1 MKDILDS
8 IKKNI
13 GLDDEK
19 EDKEEQ
25 ETIIVP
31 EHSFYEI
38 ILTKAKSLDDFDF
51 ALSQITEEKNPIIMD
66 MSVIERDNPEDF
78 KLAGEK
84 LKAFRD
90 KTGGEAILLCK
101 NGKNIIIITPP
112 EIKLIRKW
120 TTIISYLRISLTR

>member
-1 MKDILDS
+1 MKDVLDI

-13 GLDDEK
+13 GMDEEK
-19 EDKEEQ
+19 EENEEQ
-25 ETIIVP
+25 DTIIVP

-38 ILTKAKSLDDFDF
+38 ILMKAKTLDEFDY
-51 ALSQITEEKNPIIMD
+51 ALSQISEEKNPLIMD
-66 MSVIERDNPEDF
+66 MSLLERDNPQEF
-78 KLAGEK
+78 KVAGEK

-112 EIKLIRKW
+112 EIKLIRK
-120 TTIISYLRISLTR
+120 

>member
-1 MKDILDS
+1 MKDVLDI

-13 GLDDEK
+13 GMDEEK

-38 ILTKAKSLDDFDF
+38 ILMKAKSLDDFDF

-66 MSVIERDNPEDF
+66 MSNLERDSPEEF

-84 LKAFRD
+84 LKAYRD

-112 EIKLIRKW
+112 EIKLIRK
-120 TTIISYLRISLTR
+120 

>member
-1 MKDILDS
+1 MKDILDT

-13 GLDDEK
+13 GIDDEN

-25 ETIIVP
+25 DTIIVP
-31 EHSFYEI
+31 EHSLYEI
-38 ILTKAKSLDDFDF
+38 ILMKAKNLDDFDF

-66 MSVIERDNPEDF
+66 MSNLERDSPEEF

-112 EIKLIRKW
+112 EIKLIRK
-120 TTIISYLRISLTR
+120 

>member
-1 MKDILDS
+1 MKDILDT

-13 GLDDEK
+13 GIDDET

-31 EHSFYEI
+31 EHSLYEI
-38 ILTKAKSLDDFDF
+38 ILTKAKNLDDFDF

-66 MSVIERDNPEDF
+66 MSLLEKDSPEEF

-112 EIKLIRKW
+112 EIKLIRK
-120 TTIISYLRISLTR
+120 